1 MDDRYVRLES
11 TVEQLR
17 FAVEALQRRVD
28 VLEASGGSVAQVE
41 AGAVGGD
48 AVQPRAKVRAQRDP
62 YDPIVVLTLL
72 GRLFLVLAG
81 GFFLRA
87 MTEAGLLA
95 APVGVGLAFAY
106 ALLWLA
112 LSDRSSGKGQSS
124 GALFHA
130 IATALVAFPLLIEA
144 TTRFKVIGVGGSVL
158 ALLALT
164 AAFFWVAARRRM
176 HAVAWIAVVA
186 AIPTSTILLLKT
198 GVAAPYV
205 LYLIMLGAATEWLA
219 HVREWTLIRWPVALT
234 ADLAV
239 AGVTFRVL
247 TPGHANLS
255 RVAVFLQVALVLV
268 YLGSIAIR
276 TLMRDRNVTVF
287 EIIQC
292 VVALVVGFG
301 GAVMVTR
308 GTQMMP
314 ALMGTGSLLLGVAC
328 YALAIRY
335 VGRHA
340 EHERNVHFYMALALA
355 LVLAGLALDLPEY
368 WLGAVAA
375 TLAVVSAWAWSRF
388 GRLDVLL
395 HATLYVVAAIVAA
408 GAFEYA
414 SAALL
419 GSPQSWDEPGPLVVV
434 VAAATGLAA
443 YFAAGRPQP
452 DGGVPASGMRFALA
466 LALVWLA
473 SGCLVGFLAA
483 VFAVSTEGIADL
495 GSLAT
500 VRTGVLAAIT
510 LVAAAVSRNDRF
522 REWAWLVYPMLVFVG
537 LKMVAQDF
545 KHSRPATL
553 FIALALFGIALIVA
567 PRLRRSARRAVS
579 IASDRES
586 PSRST

>member
-1 MDDRYVRLES
+1 VDDRYVRLEA

-17 FAVEALQRRVD
+17 IAVEALRQRVD
-28 VLEASGGSVAQVE
+28 VLEAGGGNAAQTE
-41 AGAVGGD
+41 AAPVGG
-48 AVQPRAKVRAQRDP
+48 AAIQSQPKAREQRDP

-95 APVGVGLAFAY
+95 APVGVSLAFAY

-112 LSDRSSGKGQSS
+112 LADRASGRGQPT

-176 HAVAWIAVVA
+176 HAVAWITIIA

-205 LYLIMLGAATEWLA
+205 LYMIVLGAATEWLA
-219 HVREWTLIRWPVALT
+219 QLRGWTLIRWPVALT

-239 AGVTFRVL
+239 AGLTFRVL

-255 RVAVFLQVALVLV
+255 RVAIFLQVALVLV

-276 TLMRDRNVTVF
+276 TLLRDRNVTVF
-287 EIIQC
+287 EIAQS
-292 VVALVVGFG
+292 VVALAVGFG
-301 GAVMVTR
+301 GAVLVTR
-308 GTQMMP
+308 GTGTMP
-314 ALMGTGSLLLGVAC
+314 VLMGAGSLLLGVAC

-340 EHERNVHFYMALALA
+340 DHERNVHFYMSLALA
-355 LVLAGLALDLPEY
+355 LVLAGLALDLPGL

-375 TLAVVSAWAWSRF
+375 TLAVACAWAWSRY

-395 HATLYVVAAIVAA
+395 HATLYVVAAIVAV
-408 GAFEYA
+408 GAFNYA
-414 SAALL
+414 SGALL
-419 GSPQSWDEPGPLVVV
+419 GSAQTWQRPGAVVV
-434 VAAATGLAA
+434 AVAAATGFAT
-443 YFAAGRPQP
+443 YFAGGRPQP
-452 DGGVPASGMRFALA
+452 EGGVPASGMRFALA

-473 SGCLVGFLAA
+473 SGCLVGLLADA
-483 VFAVSTEGIADL
+483 VAVSTEGVADL

-500 VRTGVLAAIT
+500 VRTGVLATII
-510 LVAAAVSRNDRF
+510 LIAAAVSRNDRF
-522 REWAWLVYPMLVFVG
+522 REWAWLVYPMLVFIG

-567 PRLRRSARRAVS
+567 PRLRRSTRRVSS
-579 IASDRES
+579 IAPHREL
-586 PSRST
+586 PSKST

>member
-1 MDDRYVRLES
+1 VDDRYVRLES

-28 VLEASGGSVAQVE
+28 ALETGSGTVAQ
-41 AGAVGGD
+41 AGTGPVGEH
-48 AVQPRAKVRAQRDP
+48 AAQPRATVRAQRDP

-112 LSDRSSGKGQSS
+112 LADRASGRGQAS

-130 IATALVAFPLLIEA
+130 IATALVAFPLVIEA
-144 TTRFKVIGVGGSVL
+144 TARFKVIGVGGSVL

-164 AAFFWVAARRRM
+164 AAFFWVAARRHMR
-176 HAVAWIAVVA
+176 AVAWITVVA

-205 LYLIMLGAATEWLA
+205 LYMIVLAAATEWLA
-219 HVREWTLIRWPVALT
+219 YLRGWTLIRWPVALT

-239 AGVTFRVL
+239 AGVTFHVL

-255 RVAVFLQVALVLV
+255 RVAVFLQIALVLV

-276 TLMRDRNVTVF
+276 TLLRDRNVTGF
-287 EIIQC
+287 EITQG
-292 VVALVVGFG
+292 VLALAVGFG
-301 GAVMVTR
+301 GAVLVTR
-308 GTQMMP
+308 SMETMP
-314 ALMGTGSLLLGVAC
+314 VLMGTASLLSGMAC

-340 EHERNVHFYMALALA
+340 DHERNVHFYMALALA
-355 LVLAGLALDLPEY
+355 LVLAGLALDLPVS
-368 WLGAVAA
+368 WMASVTA
-375 TLAVVSAWAWSRF
+375 TLAVVSAWAWSRY
-388 GRLDVLL
+388 GRFDVLL
-395 HATLYVVAAIVAA
+395 HATLYVAAAIIAA

-414 SAALL
+414 SGALL
-419 GSPQSWDEPGPLVVV
+419 GSLQPWKTPGAVVVV

-443 YFAAGRPQP
+443 YLAAGRPRP
-452 DGGVPASGMRFALA
+452 DGGVAASGMRFALA
-466 LALVWLA
+466 AALVWLA
-473 SGCLVGFLAA
+473 SGCLVGFLADLL
-483 VFAVSTEGIADL
+483 AVSEQGGVDL

-500 VRTGVLAAIT
+500 IRTGVLAGMT
-510 LVAAAVSRNDRF
+510 VVAAAVSRNDRF
-522 REWAWLVYPMLVFVG
+522 REWAWLVYPMLVITG

-545 KHSRPATL
+545 NHSRPATL

-567 PRLRRSARRAVS
+567 PRLRRSTRRVSS
-579 IASDRES
+579 IAADRAM
-586 PSRST
+586 PSKST

>member
-17 FAVEALQRRVD
+17 SAVEALQRRVD
-28 VLEASGGSVAQVE
+28 GLEASGGIQAQ
-41 AGAVGGD
+41 AFAAPVGG
-48 AVQPRAKVRAQRDP
+48 AAIQARPKAREQRDP

-95 APVGVGLAFAY
+95 APVGVSLAFAY

-112 LSDRSSGKGQSS
+112 LADRASGREQSS

-176 HAVAWIAVVA
+176 HAVAWITIIA

-205 LYLIMLGAATEWLA
+205 LYMIVLGAATEWLA
-219 HVREWTLIRWPVALT
+219 HVRGWTLIRWPVALT
-234 ADLAV
+234 ADIAV
-239 AGVTFRVL
+239 AGMTFRVL
-247 TPGHANLS
+247 SPGHANLS
-255 RVAVFLQVALVLV
+255 RVAIFLQVALVLV

-276 TLMRDRNVTVF
+276 TLLRDRNVTVF
-287 EIIQC
+287 EIAQS
-292 VVALVVGFG
+292 VVALAVGFG
-301 GAVMVTR
+301 GAVLVTR
-308 GTQMMP
+308 GAGTMP
-314 ALMGTGSLLLGVAC
+314 VLMGAGSLLLGVTC

-340 EHERNVHFYMALALA
+340 AHERNVHFYMSLALA
-355 LVLAGLALDLPEY
+355 LVLAGLALDLPGF
-368 WLGAVAA
+368 WLGGVAAALAVA
-375 TLAVVSAWAWSRF
+375 SAWAWSRF

-395 HATLYVVAAIVAA
+395 HATLYVAVAIVAV

-414 SAALL
+414 TGALL
-419 GSPQSWDEPGPLVVV
+419 GSAQPWGRPGAIVIL
-434 VAAATGLAA
+434 VAAAAGLAA
-443 YFAAGRPQP
+443 HFAAGRAQP
-452 DGGVPASGMRFALA
+452 EGGVPARGMRFALA
-466 LALVWLA
+466 VALVWLG
-473 SGCLVGFLAA
+473 SGCLVGFLAGWL
-483 VFAVSTEGIADL
+483 AVSTDGVADL
-495 GSLAT
+495 GRLAT
-500 VRTGVLAAIT
+500 VRTGVLAVIT

-522 REWAWLVYPMLVFVG
+522 REWAWLVYPMLVFIG
-537 LKMVAQDF
+537 LKMVTQDF

-553 FIALALFGIALIVA
+553 FIALGLFGIALIIA
-567 PRLRRSARRAVS
+567 PRLRRSTRRGAS

-586 PSRST
+586 PSQST

>member
-28 VLEASGGSVAQVE
+28 ALEAGGGSVAQVE
-41 AGAVGGD
+41 AGPVGGD
-48 AVQPRAKVRAQRDP
+48 AVQPRATVRAQRDP
-62 YDPIVVLTLL
+62 YDPIVILTLI

-112 LSDRSSGKGQSS
+112 LADRSSGRGQSS

-130 IATALVAFPLLIEA
+130 IAAALVAFPLLIEA
-144 TTRFKVIGVGGSVL
+144 TTRFKVVGVGGSVL

-205 LYLIMLGAATEWLA
+205 LYMILLGAATEWLA

-239 AGVTFRVL
+239 AGMTFRVL
-247 TPGHANLS
+247 TPGHAHLS

-276 TLMRDRNVTVF
+276 TLLRDRKVTVF
-287 EIIQC
+287 EITQS
-292 VVALVVGFG
+292 VVALAVGFG
-301 GAVMVTR
+301 GAVLVTR
-308 GTQMMP
+308 GAETTP
-314 ALMGTGSLLLGVAC
+314 LLMGAASLLFGVAC

-340 EHERNVHFYMALALA
+340 DHERNVHFYMSLALA
-355 LVLAGLALDLPEY
+355 LVLAGLALDLPES

-375 TLAVVSAWAWSRF
+375 TLAVVCAWAWSRF

-395 HATLYVVAAIVAA
+395 HATLYVAAGIVAV

-414 SAALL
+414 AGALL
-419 GSPQSWDEPGPLVVV
+419 GAPQPWTMPGAMVVV
-434 VAAATGLAA
+434 LAVAIGLAS
-443 YFAAGRPQP
+443 YFAAGRPHP
-452 DGGVPASGMRFALA
+452 EGGAPADGMRFALA

-473 SGCLVGFLAA
+473 SGCVVGFLADA
-483 VFAVSTEGIADL
+483 VAVSTEGVADL
-495 GSLAT
+495 GRLAT

-522 REWAWLVYPMLVFVG
+522 REWAWLVYPMLVFIG

-545 KHSRPATL
+545 NHSRPATL
-553 FIALALFGIALIVA
+553 FIALALFGVALIVA
-567 PRLRRSARRAVS
+567 PRLRRSTRRAES
-579 IASDRES
+579 IAGDRES